1 MLCLIYLRA
10 NLRNGVSP
18 CGRKCFWLRLL
29 LVSWLVPPF
38 PFKRPRQMPLG
49 AAAISSPRQD
59 TPTITRRERRSST
72 TARVNGSCT
81 KLPIGVVLRR
91 RPNLS
96 KWQGIRGPRG
106 SPFHLAS
113 HGASNEGLLV
123 ALAKHHVESLM
134 DHGPGHWMGEK
145 ANVEALGC
153 HALARCPLDR
163 PSRKDAPICKP
174 NCKPTTR
181 HRTVSK
187 DHKPTPSRQ
196 NWRTGAHA

>member
-113 HGASNEGLLV
+113 HGGAVSHCPLCPQ
-123 ALAKHHVESLM
+123 KRTF
-134 DHGPGHWMGEK
+134 
-145 ANVEALGC
+145 VEALSMS
-153 HALARCPLDR
+153 ALCQKQTLAADG
-163 PSRKDAPICKP
+163 
-174 NCKPTTR
+174 NCCS
-181 HRTVSK
+181 SK
-187 DHKPTPSRQ
+187 SNLPRNLPGSLR
-196 NWRTGAHA
+196 A